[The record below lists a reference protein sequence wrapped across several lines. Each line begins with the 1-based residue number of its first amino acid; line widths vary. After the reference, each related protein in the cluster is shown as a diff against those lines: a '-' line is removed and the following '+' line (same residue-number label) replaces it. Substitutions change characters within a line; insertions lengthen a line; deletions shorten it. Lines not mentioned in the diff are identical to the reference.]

1 MKKVLLAL
9 GIVVTLMACNKSS
22 KEFTVNG
29 NITGDLENGTKVFL
43 KKVGDQNQPIDIDTT
58 TIENG
63 KFTFSGPADQPE
75 IHYIFIDKIRGN
87 IPFVLEK
94 GTIALT
100 AQKDSLNFA
109 KLEGTEQ
116 NDAFAEY
123 ISGSRKISEKAMHIN
138 EDMRKASMS
147 KDSVTM
153 ASLREEY
160 FELQEE
166 AQSFEAA
173 YVKEHPNAL
182 ISALIIERMISDP
195 NAPKEDAQKL
205 FDGLSPEIKATK
217 PGKSVE
223 EKLAQGKNTE
233 IGAKAPNFS
242 APTPSGSELALK
254 DVMGKVT
261 LIDFWAAW
269 CKPCRAENPN
279 VVNIYNK
286 YHDKGLNII
295 GVSLDRT
302 ADDWKKAIEDDGLT
316 WNHVSNIAYFDDA
329 IAKLYN
335 IQAIPATF
343 LLDENGVIV
352 AKNLRGPALEEKI
365 ASMLQ

>member
-1 MKKVLLAL
+1 MKKVLLTL
-9 GIVVTLMACNKSS
+9 GIIATLIACNQSS
-22 KEFTVNG
+22 KDFTLNG

-43 KKVGDQNQPIDIDTT
+43 KKVDAQNQPVDIDTT

-63 KFTFSGPADQPE
+63 KFIFTGAAGEPE
-75 IHYIFIDKIRGN
+75 IHYIFIDNIRGN
-87 IPFVLEK
+87 IPFVMEN
-94 GTIALT
+94 GTIDVT
-100 AQKDSLNFA
+100 APKDSLNFA
-109 KLEGTEQ
+109 KLAGTEQ
-116 NDAFAEY
+116 NNLFAEY
-123 ISGSRKISEKAMHIN
+123 INGSRKISEKAMHIN
-138 EDMRKASMS
+138 DDMRKASMT

-153 ASLREEY
+153 ASLRDEY

-166 AQSFEAA
+166 AQNFESS
-173 YVKEHPNAL
+173 YVKGHPNAL

-195 NAPKEDAQKL
+195 NAPKEDAQEL
-205 FDGLSPEIKATK
+205 YEGLTPEIKATK
-217 PGKSVE
+217 PGKSVQ
-223 EKLAQGKNTE
+223 EKLSQGKNTS
-233 IGAKAPNFS
+233 IGSKAPDFS
-242 APTPSGSELALK
+242 APTPSGEQLALK
-254 DVMGKVT
+254 DVLGKVT

-279 VVNIYNK
+279 VLNIYNK

-302 ADDWKKAIEDDGLT
+302 ADDWKKAIADDGLS

-343 LLDENGVIV
+343 LLDKDGVIV

-365 ASMLQ
+365 ATLLQ

>member
-1 MKKVLLAL
+1 MKKILFVL
-9 GIVVTLMACNKSS
+9 GIVATLIACNESNKD
-22 KEFTVNG
+22 FTVNG
-29 NITGDLENGTKVFL
+29 SISGDLENGTKVFL
-43 KKVGDQNQPIDIDTT
+43 KKVGEQNRPVDIDTT
-58 TIENG
+58 TIEDG
-63 KFTFSGPADQPE
+63 KFTFSGPAEKPE

-87 IPFVLEK
+87 IPFVMEK
-94 GTIALT
+94 GTIEVS
-100 AQKDSLNFA
+100 AQKDSLSYA
-109 KLEGTEQ
+109 KLEGTVQ
-116 NDAFAEY
+116 NDLFAEY
-123 ISGSRKISEKAMHIN
+123 IKGSRKISERAMHIN
-138 EDMRKASMS
+138 EDMRKASMT
-147 KDSVTM
+147 KDTVTM
-153 ASLREEY
+153 ASLRDEY

-166 AQSFEAA
+166 AQNFEAA
-173 YVKEHPNAL
+173 YVKEHPDAL
-182 ISALIIERMISDP
+182 ISALIIERMVSDP
-195 NAPKEDAQKL
+195 NAPKENIQKL
-205 FDGLSPEIKATK
+205 FDGLTPEIKATK

-233 IGAKAPNFS
+233 IGAKAPDFS
-242 APTPSGSELALK
+242 APTPSGDQLALK
-254 DVMGKVT
+254 DVLGKVT

-279 VVNIYNK
+279 VVKIYNK
-286 YHDKGLNII
+286 YHEKGLNII

-302 ADDWKKAIEDDGLT
+302 ADDWKKAIDDDGLE
-316 WNHVSNIAYFDDA
+316 WNHVSNVAYFDDA

>member
-9 GIVVTLMACNKSS
+9 GIIVTLMACNKSN
-22 KEFTVNG
+22 KDFTVNG

-58 TIENG
+58 TVENG

-75 IHYIFIDKIRGN
+75 IHYIFIDKMRGN
-87 IPFVLEK
+87 IPFVLEN
-94 GTIALT
+94 GTIAVT

-109 KLEGTEQ
+109 KLEGTVQ
-116 NDAFAEY
+116 NDLFAEY
-123 ISGSRKISEKAMHIN
+123 INGSRKISEKAMHIN
-138 EDMRKASMS
+138 DDMRKASMS

-166 AQSFEAA
+166 AQNFESA

-205 FDGLSPEIKATK
+205 YDGLTPEIKATK
-217 PGKSVE
+217 PGKSVG

-233 IGAKAPNFS
+233 IGAKAPDFS
-242 APTPSGSELALK
+242 APTPSGAQLALK

-302 ADDWKKAIEDDGLT
+302 ADDWKKAIEDDGLN

-365 ASMLQ
+365 ATMLQ